1 MGKINQERERGDR
14 MSRLT
19 EKNKFDTHYG
29 ISISKNLLQSAYDKL
44 GKLEDLLQS
53 YNIKDLEELNK
64 LLEMVKTCKEFS
76 KQLGFPL
83 PLLKKVLDNGIWV
96 KDKDRFYHL
105 DTLEINVKIEDDGF
119 VIEEL
124 YFEDLDCVMDTTG
137 FKVYSKDYKKTW
149 FLKED
154 KSE

>member
-44 GKLEDLLQS
+44 GKLEDLEEE
-53 YNIKDLEELNK
+53 IGCPLEVVFKALK
-64 LLEMVKTCKEFS
+64 QDYIYTKSGKHSRIEFGTY
-76 KQLGFPL
+76 GFEWCICYGL
-83 PLLKKVLDNGIWV
+83 RTQIRVV
-96 KDKDRFYHL
+96 
-105 DTLEINVKIEDDGF
+105 
-119 VIEEL
+119 
-124 YFEDLDCVMDTTG
+124 
-137 FKVYSKDYKKTW
+137 DYKKTW
-149 FLKED
+149 WLKEY

>member
-1 MGKINQERERGDR
+1 

-19 EKNKFDTHYG
+19 TKIDNEYIVGVSVGECGWTDVAEEKQYEAN
-29 ISISKNLLQSAYDKL
+29 QKL

-53 YNIKDLEELNK
+53 YNIKDLEELDR
-64 LLEMVKTCKEFS
+64 LLEMATTCKELS

-83 PLLKKVLDNGIWV
+83 PLLKKVLNNGIWV

-137 FKVYSKDYKKTW
+137 FKVYSQDYKKTW
-149 FLKED
+149 WLKED
-154 KSE
+154 RSE